1 MNVLI
6 TGGAGFIGSS
16 VALELISRGHYV
28 RILDNLSPQIHGT
41 DPNLSPTLLHVRG
54 KVDLLVGDVTN
65 FSDWEQALPGMDCVV
80 HLAAE
85 TGTGQSMY
93 EAHHYMNVNVCGTAH
108 LLDLLSNEGS
118 NIKRIVVASSR
129 AIYGEGKYV
138 DGKGNFHYPVAR
150 YETDLRSGVFNPT
163 HNGEE
168 LQSVPTTED
177 TPFSPASIYGISKQ
191 VQEQMVLVAAR
202 TKGISAF
209 ALRYQ
214 NVYGP
219 GQSLNN
225 PYTGIISIFSKLL
238 LANKPINIFEDG
250 SESRDFVFIDDVVS
264 ATCAAIEHE
273 DQSAIESVNVG
284 NGVPT
289 SVAKVAGIL
298 KDLYKSDSVLTTTG
312 NYRLGDIRHN
322 TADLTKAKQILAYA
336 SKTSIENGLK
346 QFSEW
351 VKTQNVNTDD
361 SYQNSLDELK
371 EKGLLK

>member
-16 VALELISRGHYV
+16 MAVELISRGHSV

-41 DPNLSPTLLHVRG
+41 DPNFSPTLLRVKG
-54 KVDLLVGDVTN
+54 KVDLHVGDVTN
-65 FSDWEQALPGMDCVV
+65 LDDWKKALQGIDCVV

-108 LLDLLSNEGS
+108 LLDLLSHEGS
-118 NIKRIVVASSR
+118 NVKRIVVASSR

-138 DGKGNFHYPVAR
+138 DGHGTVHYPVAR
-150 YETDLRSGVFNPT
+150 HETDLKSGVFNPT
-163 HNGEE
+163 YNGEE
-168 LQSVPTTED
+168 LESVPTTED
-177 TPFSPASIYGISKQ
+177 TPFSPTSIYGISKQ
-191 VQEQMVLVAAR
+191 VQEQMILVAAR

-219 GQSLNN
+219 GQSLKN

-238 LANKPINIFEDG
+238 LANQPINIFEDG
-250 SESRDFVFIDDVVS
+250 LESRDFVFIDDVVN
-264 ATCAAIEHE
+264 ATCAAIEHP
-273 DQSAIESVNVG
+273 DASAIESINIG
-284 NGVPT
+284 NGIAT
-289 SVAKVAGIL
+289 SVARVADIL
-298 KDLYKSDSVLTTTG
+298 KDLYRSDSALTTTG

-322 TADLTKAKQILAYA
+322 TADLTKAKQILGYA
-336 SKTSIENGLK
+336 SKTTVETGLK
-346 QFSEW
+346 RFSEW
-351 VKTQNVNTDD
+351 VNTQKVNTDD